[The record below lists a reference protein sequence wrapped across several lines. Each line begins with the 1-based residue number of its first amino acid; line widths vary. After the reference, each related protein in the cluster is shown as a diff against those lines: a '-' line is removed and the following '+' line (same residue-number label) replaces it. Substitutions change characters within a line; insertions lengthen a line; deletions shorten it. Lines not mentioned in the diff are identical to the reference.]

1 MFRLDLEKLRSVMA
15 FDRAEGGGGP
25 PTEARGRVYVTPEG
39 RVVIGD
45 QVGEGESRMLSK
57 VHPAVFAAP
66 RG

>member
-1 MFRLDLEKLRSVMA
+1 MFRLDLDRLRNVMA
-15 FDRAEGGGGP
+15 FDRAEGGGGA

-45 QVGEGESRMLSK
+45 EVGEGESRMLSK